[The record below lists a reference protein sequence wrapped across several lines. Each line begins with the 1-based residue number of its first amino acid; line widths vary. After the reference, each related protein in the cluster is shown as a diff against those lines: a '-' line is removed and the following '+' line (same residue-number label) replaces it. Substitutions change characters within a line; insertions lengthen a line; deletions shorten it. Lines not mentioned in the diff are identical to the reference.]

1 LGGAVSQGHLVVE
14 ALLVVVISALLFQ
27 RSYKPV
33 SRKDEDL
40 TDKAS
45 ALVTKVLK
53 NVFSGASDL
62 CLILSKINVYCD
74 NFVAGSRETL
84 VFQLRLKL

>member
-1 LGGAVSQGHLVVE
+1 VVE

-40 TDKAS
+40 TDKVQHLTSWVPILAS
-45 ALVTKVLK
+45 CFGLRYTSVH
-53 NVFSGASDL
+53 
-62 CLILSKINVYCD
+62 
-74 NFVAGSRETL
+74 VADIRANMPTATVANS
-84 VFQLRLKL
+84 